1 MSAQIIQLNQASIA
15 LEKASQDLESKAQSN
30 LTSKAYRGAV
40 NAYLEYCKVNRY
52 EVGQESTRFYL
63 ITLSLPIEQG
73 GLGRALSTIQ
83 QHYSAL
89 VGWDPSLKHLRLEK
103 LMKGLRRELALKP
116 TQSKKALTLEIAQ
129 QILDA
134 IPTDTNRGVRDRALI
149 TTAWVTASRKKELL
163 GLDVDHIVST
173 DQGYVL
179 SVLEKG
185 SDVARE
191 KLINHDFILD
201 AYNNLNQWL
210 GVVGLSYGPLWCRVR
225 RGDSLDRSKRLSHSG
240 LDKVFK
246 GLLIAADIDP
256 KLYSPHCIRAG
267 FATDQALKGTSLAR
281 VQAVTGH
288 KSIESL
294 KHYWDRAEL
303 LKNHPMSGGNNE

>member
-1 MSAQIIQLNQASIA
+1 MSAQIIQLNQASLA

-30 LTSKAYRGAV
+30 LTSKAYSGAV
-40 NAYLEYCKVNRY
+40 NAYLEYCNANRY

-63 ITLSLPIEQG
+63 ITLSLPTEQG

-116 TQSKKALTLEIAQ
+116 TQSKKALTLDIAQ

-134 IPTDTNRGVRDRALI
+134 IPTNTNRGIRDRALI

-201 AYNNLNQWL
+201 AYNNLHQWL

-225 RGDSLDRSKRLSHSG
+225 RGDGLDRSKRLSHSG

-246 GLLIAADIDP
+246 SLLIAADIDP

-303 LKNHPMSGGNNE
+303 LKNHPMSGDNNE